1 MVIKVDVTYIS
12 DDLKLAIQDAISRN
26 SVSDSQDNDHISKHR
41 RIILYDENDRQ
52 KVKQLL
58 DDILRKNQFNNYV
71 VVDNIEEKDEIA
83 ILRKDDLEQLGI
95 FICLHCG
102 TLFASENERTIH
114 QRMHYFI

>member
-12 DDLKLAIQDAISRN
+12 DDLEFTIQNAIKWN
-26 SVSDSQDNDHISKHR
+26 PVSDGQDNDHVSKYR
-41 RIILYDENDRQ
+41 RVILYDENDRQ

-58 DDILRKNQFNNYV
+58 EDILRKNQFDDYI

-102 TLFASENERTIH
+102 TLFASEDERTIH

>member
-1 MVIKVDVTYIS
+1 
-12 DDLKLAIQDAISRN
+12 
-26 SVSDSQDNDHISKHR
+26 
-41 RIILYDENDRQ
+41 
-52 KVKQLL
+52 
-58 DDILRKNQFNNYV
+58 V
-71 VVDNIEEKDEIA
+71 VVDNIEEEDEIA

>member
-1 MVIKVDVTYIS
+1 MVIKVDVTHIS
-12 DDLKLAIQDAISRN
+12 DDLKFIIQNAIKWN
-26 SVSDSQDNDHISKHR
+26 PVSDSQENDHVSKYR
-41 RIILYDENDRQ
+41 RVILYDENDRQ

-58 DDILRKNQFNNYV
+58 EDILRKNQFDDYI

-102 TLFASENERTIH
+102 TLFASEDERTIH

>member
-1 MVIKVDVTYIS
+1 MVIKVDITHIS
-12 DDLKLAIQDAISRN
+12 DDLKFAIQDTIKWN
-26 SVSDSQDNDHISKHR
+26 HVSDSQDNDHASRYR
-41 RIILYDENDRQ
+41 RVIIYDENDRQ

-58 DDILRKNQFNNYV
+58 EDILRKNQFDDYI

-83 ILRKDDLEQLGI
+83 VLRKDDLEQLGI

-102 TLFASENERTIH
+102 TLFASEDERTIH